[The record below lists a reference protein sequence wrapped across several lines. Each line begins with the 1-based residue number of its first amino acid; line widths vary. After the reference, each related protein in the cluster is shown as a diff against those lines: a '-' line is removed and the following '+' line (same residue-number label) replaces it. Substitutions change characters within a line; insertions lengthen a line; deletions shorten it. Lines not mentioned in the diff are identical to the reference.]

1 MLDARYVA
9 FRGKASG
16 RQLANPRCGKLMR
29 NSSFDFY
36 TAVVVITLLYSV
48 RGEDKD
54 KTRSTYGGTVTF
66 TTSSLSE
73 PVEVSS
79 NLVKPSSP
87 SALSGIADSSSSN
100 PAEPDALPVPISTLP
115 KPVVRSYDSPTSSV
129 QWMTLLKG
137 SMSYLGVMH
146 SFRLGTEAERMH
158 DPEVRHRALQQCHP
172 LNARGRRIVR
182 PDYWLGK
189 RGDGDW

>member
-29 NSSFDFY
+29 NSSFAFY

-79 NLVKPSSP
+79 NLVKPSSQ
-87 SALSGIADSSSSN
+87 SALSDIADSSS
-100 PAEPDALPVPISTLP
+100 STLP

-129 QWMTLLKG
+129 QWMSLLKG

-146 SFRLGTEAERMH
+146 SFRLGTEAGTRE
-158 DPEVRHRALQQCHP
+158 ALSNSVVGGYFKP
-172 LNARGRRIVR
+172 
-182 PDYWLGK
+182 
-189 RGDGDW
+189 

>member
-1 MLDARYVA
+1 MWLFVE
-9 FRGKASG
+9 KASG
-16 RQLANPRCGKLMR
+16 RQVANPRCGKLMR

-87 SALSGIADSSSSN
+87 SALSDIADSSSSN

-146 SFRLGTEAERMH
+146 SFRLGTEAGTRE
-158 DPEVRHRALQQCHP
+158 ALNNGVVGDTSSRWEPCMV
-172 LNARGRRIVR
+172 GRTAMAIMRTT
-182 PDYWLGK
+182 W
-189 RGDGDW
+189 